1 MATFKSKAYD
11 YREIAYTVICECIKK
26 DKFGKPPVGF
36 YHIIGIDF
44 GFERPLFYRVTHNHV
59 ETTDKISHDIIDNIY
74 YLQHTLEFD
83 QATGKMVDNNHETKV
98 TSLRPT
104 SRTDVR
110 NREKWRHF
118 ELTT

>member
-1 MATFKSKAYD
+1 MKSKAYE
-11 YREIAYTVICECIKK
+11 YRGLAYTVICECMKK
-26 DKFGKPPVGF
+26 GMFGKPPARF

-74 YLQHTLEFD
+74 YIQHILD
-83 QATGKMVDNNHETKV
+83 VDMATGKFVNHSPAEDIV

-104 SRTDVR
+104 SQTYSA
-110 NREKWRHF
+110 NKEKWRHF
-118 ELTT
+118 ELIN